1 MIKDEWKNLFKNK
14 LMIVVLIAIILIP
27 SIYTTF
33 FLGSMWDPYG
43 KLDNLPVAVVNEDKA
58 VKFNGTT
65 LHVGKDLAKNLE
77 KNDSLRFEVTN
88 KANAKNGLNGKDY
101 YMMIVIPKDFSKNAT
116 TVLDKSPKKMELQY
130 YTTPGKNYIAAKMS
144 ESAMSKL
151 KAKVSSNVTQTYA
164 KVIASSIT
172 TAANGM
178 DKAANASGQLA
189 NGANTAKQGSQT
201 ITTNLNKLT
210 SGSLTFKNG
219 AETLTVGL
227 KKYTNAVTTAM
238 QGANKLANG
247 SAQLNAGSQQ
257 LAAGINQYTNGTTQY
272 VDAVNKYTNGV
283 DAIQSGSKQLSA
295 LSQLGQ
301 ISTGV
306 TQISNAINGQSGSLK
321 QGTTSLAAGL
331 KQIDDQVNALK
342 NSDMNS
348 QLQSLNTAVTG
359 TKTIVTK
366 SKTGIDQAQNG
377 LGQISTSL
385 TALSSQ
391 VGTMADTFAGAANK
405 QIAAQNAASNAKI
418 DQAIATVK
426 ASSMSD
432 EEKQNVVNSLNNA
445 KVNTTVDLSAVANA
459 YKEKLGAASTQLTT
473 ASASMKTLSDALTNA
488 DGYLTQIETGLA
500 SSKAIDTDMINKLA
514 GALDTAYAGAVKV
527 DQGVGSLGTAVDTL
541 EASTNKLP
549 KAAAGYS
556 SLSAG
561 IDKLQENNKALVN
574 AGTKLTGSAKTLN
587 AGASSAVSGMKQ
599 LNTGVHSL
607 QSGLKAIQANN
618 KTLNNGSA
626 KLSSAAGTIA
636 NGSSQLASG
645 SATLTSGLS
654 KIEDGNGQL
663 ASSLATGANT
673 MKKANLKTAN
683 QKMIAA
689 PVAGKETKVH
699 NIKNNGYA
707 MAAYMLNVGMW
718 VGCIA
723 FTIMYPLIKRNG
735 KVKNGL
741 SWWLGK
747 ATIAYPISIAM
758 AFVMVG
764 ILHAVLGFTPAN
776 MGQTLLLASVTG
788 ITYMSILYFFN
799 ALIGKVGS
807 FVMLVFT
814 VIQLG
819 GSAGTYPLE
828 ISGRFVNMVHPY
840 LPFSYAVDA
849 YRKVI
854 SGAGSI
860 SFDLSILLIIAGVFT
875 VLTIMLFS
883 YRDVRIKAGKPV
895 LSTFIEEKGF

>member
-1 MIKDEWKNLFKNK
+1 MVKNEWKNLFKNK
-14 LMIVVLIAIILIP
+14 LMIVVLVAIILIP

-43 KLDNLPVAVVNEDKA
+43 KLDNLPVAVVNEDQA

-77 KNDSLRFEVTN
+77 KSDALKFEVTN
-88 KANAKNGLNGKDY
+88 KENAQNGLAGKDY
-101 YMMIVIPKDFSKNAT
+101 YMMIVIPKNFSKNAT
-116 TVLDKSPKKMELQY
+116 TVLDQTPKKMELQY

-144 ESAMSKL
+144 ESAMNKL
-151 KAKVSSNVTQTYA
+151 KTKVSANVTKTYA

-172 TAANGM
+172 SAAQGM
-178 DKAANASGQLA
+178 QSASQASTKLA
-189 NGANTAKQGSQT
+189 NGASTAQSGSQT
-201 ITTNLNKLT
+201 ITTNLKKLT

-227 KKYTNAVTTAM
+227 KKYTSAVSTAL
-238 QGANKLANG
+238 QGTNKLANG
-247 SAQLNAGSQQ
+247 SAQLTKGSKQ
-257 LAAGINQYTNGTTQY
+257 LASGISQYTNGTNHY
-272 VDAVNKYTNGV
+272 VDAVNKYTDGVNTIKNGS
-283 DAIQSGSKQLSA
+283 QQLSA
-295 LSQLGQ
+295 LTQLGQ

-306 TQISNAINGQSGSLK
+306 TQISNAINGNSGSLK
-321 QGTTSLAAGL
+321 QGTSSLATGL

-342 NSDMNS
+342 NSNINE
-348 QLQSLNTAVTG
+348 QLSSLNSAVTG
-359 TKTIVTK
+359 TKTIVSK
-366 SKTGIDQAQNG
+366 SKTGIDQAQSG

-385 TALSSQ
+385 TSLSSQ
-391 VGTMADTFAGAANK
+391 VDTMATTFATAANK
-405 QIAAQNAASNAKI
+405 QVAAQNATSNAKI
-418 DQAIATVK
+418 DQAIETIK

-432 EEKQNVVNSLNNA
+432 EEKQSVINSLNGA
-445 KVNTTVDLSAVANA
+445 KVNTTVDLSAVATA
-459 YKEKLGAASTQLTT
+459 YKQKLGAASTQLNT
-473 ASASMKTLSDALTNA
+473 AAASLKTLSDSLNSA
-488 DGYLTQIETGLA
+488 DTYLNQIETGLA
-500 SSKAIDTDMINKLA
+500 SSKAIDTNMINKLV

-541 EASTNKLP
+541 ESSTNKLP
-549 KAAAGYS
+549 KAAAGYK
-556 SLSAG
+556 SLSNGISTLQDNNAALISAG
-561 IDKLQENNKALVN
+561 S
-574 AGTKLTGSAKTLN
+574 KLTSSAKTLN
-587 AGASSAVSGMKQ
+587 AGADSAVNGMKQ
-599 LNTGVHSL
+599 LNTGIHSL

>member
-1 MIKDEWKNLFKNK
+1 MVKNEWKNLFKNK
-14 LMIVVLIAIILIP
+14 LMIVVLVAIILIP

-43 KLDNLPVAVVNEDKA
+43 KLDNLPVAVVNEDQA

-88 KANAKNGLNGKDY
+88 KANARNGLNGKDY

-151 KAKVSSNVTQTYA
+151 KVKVSSSVTQTYA

-189 NGANTAKQGSQT
+189 NGANTAKQGSST
-201 ITTNLNKLT
+201 ITKNLNKLT

-247 SAQLNAGSQQ
+247 SAQLTKGSKQ
-257 LAAGINQYTNGTTQY
+257 LASGISQYTNGTNQY
-272 VDAVNKYTNGV
+272 VDAVNKYTDGVNTIKNGS
-283 DAIQSGSKQLSA
+283 QQLSA
-295 LSQLGQ
+295 LTQLGQ

-306 TQISNAINGQSGSLK
+306 TQISNAINGNSGSLK

-366 SKTGIDQAQNG
+366 SKTGIDQAQSG

-418 DQAIATVK
+418 DQAIASVK

-473 ASASMKTLSDALTNA
+473 ASASMKTLSDALNSA

-500 SSKAIDTDMINKLA
+500 SSKAIDTNMINKLA
-514 GALDTAYAGAVKV
+514 AALDTAYAGAVKV
-527 DQGVGSLGTAVDTL
+527 DQGVGSLGSAVDTL
-541 EASTNKLP
+541 EVSTNKLP

-561 IDKLQENNKALVN
+561 INKLQANNKALVD

-587 AGASSAVSGMKQ
+587 AGASSAVNGMKQ

-764 ILHAVLGFTPAN
+764 ILHAVLGFTPSN